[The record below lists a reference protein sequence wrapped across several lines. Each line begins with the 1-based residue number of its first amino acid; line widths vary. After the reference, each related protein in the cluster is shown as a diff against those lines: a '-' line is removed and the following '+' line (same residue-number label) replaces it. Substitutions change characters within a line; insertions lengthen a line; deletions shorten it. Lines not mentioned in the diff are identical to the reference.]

1 MTWKRNLNKIERT
14 NMILYEDS
22 NQKQGHHTLKNKY
35 WQSKGIEIDRTHRLI
50 VGDYMLSLDAK
61 ISVDSKQN
69 LLELATNMFCDK
81 ARFEKECIRAKNSD
95 IKLIFL
101 IEEKFDKQKLL
112 KWQAPKQIDGKRF
125 LNVYGW
131 KVYKEIKRN
140 SKIFNVDFRFVIKL
154 SKGKMIWKRFA
165 RSSNI
170 WKCI

>member
-1 MTWKRNLNKIERT
+1 
-14 NMILYEDS
+14 MILYEDS

-35 WQSKGIEIDRTHRLI
+35 WQSKGIYVDRSHRLI

-61 ISVDSKQN
+61 ISVDTKQD
-69 LLELATNMFCDK
+69 LVELASNMFCDK
-81 ARFEKECIRAKNSD
+81 ARFEKECIRAKNNG

-131 KVYKEIKRN
+131 QVYNEMKRY
-140 SKIFNVDFRFVIKL
+140 SKLFNVAFRFCHKNA
-154 SKGKMIWKRFA
+154 SGKMILQLLNNSYKLT
-165 RSSNI
+165 NNN
-170 WKCI
+170 K

>member
-1 MTWKRNLNKIERT
+1 MK
-14 NMILYEDS
+14 LYEDS

-35 WQSKGIEIDRTHRLI
+35 WQSKGIYVDRSHRLI

-61 ISVDSKQN
+61 VSVDSKRN
-69 LLELATNMFCDK
+69 LSELATNMFCDK
-81 ARFEKECIRAKNSD
+81 ARFEKECIRAKNNG

-131 KVYKEIKRN
+131 QIYNEMKRY
-140 SKIFNVDFRFVIKL
+140 SKLFNVAFRFCHKL
-154 SKGKMIWKRFA
+154 STGKIILQLLGYK
-165 RSSNI
+165 NNLT
-170 WKCI
+170 KTNKK

>member
-1 MTWKRNLNKIERT
+1 MK
-14 NMILYEDS
+14 LYEDS

-35 WQSKGIEIDRTHRLI
+35 WQSKGIYVDRSHRLI

-61 ISVDSKQN
+61 ISVDTKQD
-69 LLELATNMFCDK
+69 LVELASNMFCDK
-81 ARFEKECIRAKNSD
+81 QRFEKECIRAKNNG

-131 KVYKEIKRN
+131 QVYNEMKRY
-140 SKIFNVDFRFVIKL
+140 SKLFDVAFRFCHKL
-154 SKGKMIWKRFA
+154 ASGKKILELLGYDEK
-165 RSSNI
+165 SLTKTN
-170 WKCI
+170 KK

>member
-1 MTWKRNLNKIERT
+1 MK
-14 NMILYEDS
+14 LYEDV

-35 WQSKGIEIDRTHRLI
+35 WQSKGIEVDRSHRLI

-61 ISVDSKQN
+61 ISVDTKQD
-69 LLELATNMFCDK
+69 LVELASNMFCDK
-81 ARFEKECIRAKNSD
+81 ARFEKECIRAKNNG

-131 KVYKEIKRN
+131 QIYNEMKRY
-140 SKIFNVDFRFVIKL
+140 SKLFNVAFRFCHKLASGKKILELLGFDIKSL
-154 SKGKMIWKRFA
+154 TNDDK
-165 RSSNI
+165 
-170 WKCI
+170 

>member
-1 MTWKRNLNKIERT
+1 MK
-14 NMILYEDS
+14 LYEDS

-35 WQSKGIEIDRTHRLI
+35 WQSKGIEVDRSHRLI

-61 ISVDSKQN
+61 VSVDSKRN
-69 LLELATNMFCDK
+69 LSELATNMFCDK
-81 ARFEKECIRAKNSD
+81 ARFEKECIRAKNNG

-131 KVYKEIKRN
+131 QIYNEMKRY
-140 SKIFNVDFRFVIKL
+140 SKLFNVAFRFCHKL
-154 SKGKMIWKRFA
+154 STGKMVLQLLGYK
-165 RSSNI
+165 NDLT
-170 WKCI
+170 KNKKK